1 MHVDVLDP
9 GELGSAEIARWL
21 QVQKSDPELSSPFL
35 APQFAV
41 AVARARPSTRV
52 AVLSDASGVVGFFPH
67 ERRRWST
74 AAALASGLS
83 DVQALI
89 VTPTAELNL
98 REVLRGCRISVWG
111 FDHLLGHQAGL
122 IGTASART
130 VPERSPAID
139 LRGGYEMYEQRQR
152 RLSSSLFQ
160 STARKRRK
168 LERDHGP
175 VRLLLHSAE
184 PSHLAQVLQWK
195 SSQYRR
201 TGRRDRFADPATVS
215 LVHDLFGW
223 QEATFSAP
231 LTVLMAGDTVV
242 AGHLGLRSA
251 STLAWWFPAYAPEF
265 SAYSPGLILTL
276 ELARAMPAAGLSL
289 LDLGK
294 GDEPYKDRLQ
304 NLRIPLLRG
313 SAATSEAFARL
324 TSARDW
330 PREQATKLVLESP
343 RLRSWAREALNQVGA
358 LRERAQRVTSLAD
371 GESRDGEGPQ
381 GRR

>member
-1 MHVDVLDP
+1 VQVDVLGP
-9 GELGSAEIARWL
+9 GELSAGQVARWL
-21 QVQKSDPELSSPFL
+21 ELQANSPELSSPFL

-52 AVLSDASGVVGFFPH
+52 AVLSDANGVAGFFPY
-67 ERRRWST
+67 ERRRRST
-74 AAALASGLS
+74 ASALATGLS
-83 DVQALI
+83 DVQA
-89 VTPTAELNL
+89 VVVAPSAELNL
-98 REVLRGCRISVWG
+98 RTVLRACGISVWG

-122 IGTASART
+122 IGTAWARA
-130 VPERSPAID
+130 VPEQSPAID
-139 LRGGYEMYEQRQR
+139 LRDGFERYEQRQR

-175 VRLLLHSAE
+175 VRLLLHS
-184 PSHLAQVLQWK
+184 PQSSHLEQVLRWK

-201 TGRRDRFADPATVS
+201 TGRRDRFADPATVN
-215 LVHDLFGW
+215 LVHELFEC
-223 QEATFSAP
+223 QETTFSAP
-231 LTVLMAGDTVV
+231 LTVLMAGDRLV

-251 STLAWWFPAYAPEF
+251 STLAWWFPAYDPEF

-276 ELARAMPAAGLSL
+276 ELARAMPVAGLSL

-313 SAATSEAFARL
+313 SAATSETRARL
-324 TSARDW
+324 TRARDW
-330 PREQATKLVLESP
+330 PKEQAMKLVLESP
-343 RLRSWAREALNQVGA
+343 RLRTWAREALNHVGA
-358 LRERAQRVTSLAD
+358 FREQAERLRS
-371 GESRDGEGPQ
+371 
-381 GRR
+381 